1 MKKTLILALVV
12 TLMVTGSLFAQGRRL
27 VAQPDATFAFGVGG
41 AAAGPTTTNNDDSCD
56 IGTAP
61 AATLLLP
68 YFAVARDRS
77 RNTTFTIVNTVD
89 RPQIAHVTVWTD
101 WSFPVL
107 DFNVFLTGYDVQP
120 LSLHDIIFNAQ
131 IAPLPTGATGG
142 TTTGGS
148 TTSGTGLSP
157 IGDLANQTNTNPNFA
172 ASIGCAGLPGAI
184 PPNVAQAVQN
194 ALIDGTY
201 VIPGTT
207 ASCGTNQVG
216 SAASSATGSLHP
228 ANTAVG
234 YVTIDVAS
242 LCSLRLPT
250 DPVYFRSE
258 ILFDNVLTG
267 DWQIFD
273 SSPASN
279 FAGGSPLV
287 HIRAIPE
294 GGPAGVALT
303 PAQTNL
309 PFTFYARYV
318 NDATIA
324 GVPIPRN
331 FDRRQ
336 PLPHIFAAR
345 YIAGGAGA
353 FDTQYR
359 IWREGVTGGSGSALV
374 TDCVTAV
381 QNSALTM
388 AEVVRFDEHENHTIY
403 NISTGVSPA
412 TPSNVTLPEAS
423 SPGVNSGRFPPM
435 PTLANDVGGWMY
447 LNLNLSGTQVP
458 SGGPDLALHPT
469 YPAIRPSQ
477 NWVVISMSGSGA
489 SAGALAVDFDATW
502 LGNGCS
508 APNPI
513 SVANQPGGVVIGPAG
528 SGVNTTVGATLPGTL
543 VCPAGSTCVPL
554 STNYPATNVTP

>member
-1 MKKTLILALVV
+1 MKKALILALVA
-12 TLMVTGSLFAQGRRL
+12 TLAVSGSLFAQGRRL
-27 VAQPDATFAFGVGG
+27 VAQPDATFSFGVGG

-77 RNTTFTIVNTVD
+77 RNTTFTLVNTD
-89 RPQIAHVTVWTD
+89 INPAIAHITVWTD

-131 IAPLPTGATGG
+131 IAPLASGASGG

-157 IGDLANQTNTNPNFA
+157 IGDLSNQTNANPNFQG
-172 ASIGCAGLPGAI
+172 SIACAGLPGTI
-184 PPNVAQAVQN
+184 PANIAAAVQN
-194 ALIDGTY
+194 ALINGTY
-201 VIPGTT
+201 VIAGTT
-207 ASCGTNQVG
+207 ASCGTNLVG
-216 SAASSATGSLHP
+216 STASAGTGSLHP
-228 ANTAVG
+228 ADTAVG

-294 GGPAGVALT
+294 GGPAGVALAG
-303 PAQTNL
+303 AQTNF

-324 GVPIPRN
+324 GVPIPLN

-336 PLPHIFAAR
+336 PLPHVFAAR

-353 FDTQYR
+353 FDTEYR
-359 IWREGVTGGSGSALV
+359 IWREGVTGGSGSAV
-374 TDCVTAV
+374 QTACDTAV
-381 QNSALTM
+381 LNAALSLT
-388 AEVVRFDEHENHTIY
+388 EVVRFDEHENPTIY
-403 NISTGVSPA
+403 NVSQGVSPS
-412 TPSNVTLPEAS
+412 TPSNITLPETAS
-423 SPGVNSGRFPPM
+423 VGVNSGRFPPM
-435 PTLANDVGGWMY
+435 PTLAGDVGGWMY
-447 LNLNLSGTQVP
+447 MNLDLATEIP
-458 SGGPDLALHPT
+458 SGSPDLVLHPN
-469 YPAIRPSQ
+469 YPAIRPNQ
-477 NWVVISMSGSGA
+477 DWVVVSMKGSGA

-508 APNPI
+508 APQPVSIANQAGGVTIGPI
-513 SVANQPGGVVIGPAG
+513 S
-528 SGVNTTVGATLPGTL
+528 SGASGNGQGL
-543 VCPAGSTCVPL
+543 VCPQGSTCTPL
-554 STNYPATNVTP
+554 STTYPGSNVTP